1 MINELTEEQIVLN
14 FNKLIKLI
22 NSLSNVDRRTKLTKL
37 FTEFEDKIATAP
49 ASSSPKFHAAFI
61 GGFVVHTL
69 NVCKFSMK
77 VYDLWQTEGATMDYD
92 KESLL
97 FCAIVHDLGKIGDE
111 LNDYYEPNESNWHV
125 THRQEYF
132 KINNKLTWMRV
143 QDRSLFWLQKYGID
157 ITENEYITILTHDGL
172 FDEGNKA
179 YYMQFEAERKFK
191 TNMPYVIHQADV
203 MAMRIEFEKY
213 K

>member
-1 MINELTEEQIVLN
+1 MNTLTDDQIIAN
-14 FNKLIKLI
+14 YNKLIKLI
-22 NSLSNVDRRTKLTKL
+22 NSLSNTDRRTKLLNL
-37 FTEFEDKIATAP
+37 FSKFEDKIATAP
-49 ASSSPKFHAAFI
+49 ASSSPKFHAAFP
-61 GGFVVHTL
+61 GGLITHTL

-77 VYDLWQTEGATMDYD
+77 IYDLWQSESANMDYD

-111 LNDYYEPNESNWHV
+111 LNDYYIVNESAWHV
-125 THRQEYF
+125 NNRQEYF
-132 KINNKLTWMRV
+132 KINNNLTWMRV
-143 QDRSLFWLQKYGID
+143 QDRSLYWLQKYNID

-172 FDEGNKA
+172 YDEGNKT